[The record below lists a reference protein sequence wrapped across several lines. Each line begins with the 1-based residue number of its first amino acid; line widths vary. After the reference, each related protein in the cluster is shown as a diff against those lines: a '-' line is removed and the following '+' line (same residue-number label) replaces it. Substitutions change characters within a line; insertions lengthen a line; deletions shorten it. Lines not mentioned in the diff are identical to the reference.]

1 MIQRIQTIYLLAVTV
16 LTALMF
22 YFPFV
27 LALEEDVLCEFSFSG
42 LKVVNGEFISP
53 VYPLFGIILTALLVA
68 FVSIFFYKKR
78 MLQIRM
84 NIFNLILFFFVYLV
98 GGVYFFIFKNEFML
112 SEISVEFAA
121 ILPAINIILTYLA
134 IRSIGADEALVKSL
148 DRLR

>member
-112 SEISVEFAA
+112 SEISIEFAA

>member
-1 MIQRIQTIYLLAVTV
+1 MIQRIQTIYLLAVTI

-112 SEISVEFAA
+112 SEISIEFAA